1 MTLYEIFK
9 NCLNA
14 KYTTLKDCVDVAILK
29 TGLFLQ
35 IYFEASTSAVDW
47 QNNLDFPAVPYRH
60 MNDTVWYAH
69 RGFVRV
75 WKTAE
80 SYVGDVINDRG
91 TQKILIAGYSHGAAL
106 ALLCHEY
113 VWFNRPDL
121 RGRLTGYGFGCP
133 RVVWGI
139 PSRTLKSRWEH
150 FTVVR
155 NIDDLVTHLP
165 PKMLGYTH
173 VGKMLEIGECGK
185 YSPTDAHRP
194 ENILREL
201 KNRG

>member
-1 MTLYEIFK
+1 MKLYEIFE

-14 KYTTLKDCVDVAILK
+14 DYITLENCADVAMIRN
-29 TGLFLQ
+29 GLFLQ
-35 IYFEASTSAVDW
+35 IYFEASMSDVDW
-47 QNNLDFPAVPYRH
+47 QNNLDFPAVCHARQ
-60 MNDTVWYAH
+60 NDLTWCAH

-80 SYVGDVINDRG
+80 QYVKDAINDRS

-121 RGRLTGYGFGCP
+121 RDRLTGYGFGCP

-139 PSRTLKSRWEH
+139 PSPALKSRWQR

-155 NIDDLVTHLP
+155 NIDDIVTHLP
-165 PKMLGYTH
+165 PKILGYTH
-173 VGKMLEIGECGK
+173 VGKMLEIGQRGK

-194 ENILREL
+194 ENILKEL
-201 KNRG
+201 KIHG